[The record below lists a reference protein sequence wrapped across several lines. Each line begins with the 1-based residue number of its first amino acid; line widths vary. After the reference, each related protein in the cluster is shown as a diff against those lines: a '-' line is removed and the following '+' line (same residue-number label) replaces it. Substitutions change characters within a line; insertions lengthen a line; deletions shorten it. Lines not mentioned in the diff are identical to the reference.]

1 MLDINLVQFELQ
13 TIITCTYILM
23 LLSFR
28 AMRTSI
34 DSLKLAVSWKES
46 QVKGAKFTVKVCF
59 SLKGHIGLQFITSPP
74 ASSCGGGLVGR
85 EKMTSIFFCRSASFG
100 I

>member
-1 MLDINLVQFELQ
+1 MLEINFVQFELQ
-13 TIITCTYILM
+13 NIIPCTYFLM

-34 DSLKLAVSWKES
+34 DGLKLAVSWKES

-59 SLKGHIGLQFITSPP
+59 SL
-74 ASSCGGGLVGR
+74 
-85 EKMTSIFFCRSASFG
+85 
-100 I
+100 

>member
-1 MLDINLVQFELQ
+1 MLEINFVQFELQ
-13 TIITCTYILM
+13 KIIPCSYFLM

-34 DSLKLAVSWKES
+34 DSLKLGVAWKES

-59 SLKGHIGLQFITSPP
+59 FL
-74 ASSCGGGLVGR
+74 
-85 EKMTSIFFCRSASFG
+85 
-100 I
+100 

>member
-1 MLDINLVQFELQ
+1 MLEINFVQFELQ
-13 TIITCTYILM
+13 KIIPWPYFLM

-59 SLKGHIGLQFITSPP
+59 FL
-74 ASSCGGGLVGR
+74 
-85 EKMTSIFFCRSASFG
+85 
-100 I
+100 